1 LVARERKSIRHRAVQ
16 GDDLVGNPL
25 ILTLGEL
32 VPELADDVF
41 VAPGAVIVGDVH
53 LLPGSSVW
61 YTSVLRG
68 DGGRITLGEGSNL
81 QDGCVVHADRE
92 FPTTIGARVT
102 VGHRAMLHGA
112 TIEDD
117 VLIGMGA
124 LLMNGCVIGSGSMV
138 AAGALVSQ
146 GVVIPPNS
154 LVVGVPGRVVGPVR
168 EIDTELI
175 LRAAGSYVALGR
187 AHAEALAKAR

>member
-1 LVARERKSIRHRAVQ
+1 M
-16 GDDLVGNPL
+16 GDPL
-25 ILTLGEL
+25 ILAIGEL
-32 VPELADDVF
+32 APTLADDVF

-53 LLPGSSVW
+53 LRADSSVW

-92 FPTTIGARVT
+92 FPTMIGARVT
-102 VGHRAMLHGA
+102 VGHRAILHGA

-124 LLMNGCVIGSGSMV
+124 MLMNGCHIGSGSMV

-146 GVVIPPNS
+146 GVVVPPNS
-154 LVVGVPGRVVGPVR
+154 LVIGVPGKVVGPVR
-168 EIDTELI
+168 AMDTELI
-175 LRAAGSYVALGR
+175 LRAAASYVALGR
-187 AHAEALAKAR
+187 AHAAALAASR